1 MEGGGGM
8 DEVCVGG
15 GGGGEGWMRYMC
27 MGAWGR
33 GWTEYPKS
41 MCPQVQCMLTGRAL
55 VFLQDSW

>member
-15 GGGGEGWMRYMC
+15 GGGEGWMY
-27 MGAWGR
+27 MGAWGQ

-41 MCPQVQCMLTGRAL
+41 MCPQVQYMLTGRAL